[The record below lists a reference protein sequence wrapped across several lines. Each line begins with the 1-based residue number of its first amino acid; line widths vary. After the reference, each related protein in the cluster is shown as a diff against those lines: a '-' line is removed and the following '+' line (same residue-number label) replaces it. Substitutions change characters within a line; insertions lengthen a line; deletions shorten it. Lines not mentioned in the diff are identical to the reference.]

1 MDGTYL
7 TSKPFRRLLQRIV
20 INIYHLFQSV
30 SNPYHDRWVRYYP
43 SILQK
48 WKLSQSKNKWLAHK
62 WQTSILNSGPWTSD
76 PRIWLPL
83 QALFQCQSFSGMMQ
97 YYKITSRATDGG
109 PAKTNSLQTRAWRSV
124 LIFRTQSRRTV
135 SSFLRDGENNQFK
148 LSRCSRKIVVSVS
161 MKDFVCYSKGNRETL
176 NLLNILQ

>member
-62 WQTSILNSGPWTSD
+62 WQTSILNWGLLD
-76 PRIWLPL
+76 IWSPNLIASPGSL
-83 QALFQCQSFSGMMQ
+83 SVSVFL
-97 YYKITSRATDGG
+97 RATDGVL
-109 PAKTNSLQTRAWRSV
+109 AKTNSLQTRAWRSI

-135 SSFLRDGENNQFK
+135 SSFLRNGETSQFK
-148 LSRCSRKIVVSVS
+148 LSRCSGKIVVSVS

>member
-1 MDGTYL
+1 MIGELDIIPQFYRSGNWARARISDLPTNGRL
-7 TSKPFRRLLQRIV
+7 PFWIQDLG
-20 INIYHLFQSV
+20 HLIPES
-30 SNPYHDRWVRYYP
+30 DC
-43 SILQK
+43 
-48 WKLSQSKNKWLAHK
+48 LS
-62 WQTSILNSGPWTSD
+62 
-76 PRIWLPL
+76 R
-83 QALFQCQSFSGMMQ
+83 LFQCQSFSGMMQ
-97 YYKITSRATDGG
+97 YYKITSRATDGV